1 MKLSDWESLY
11 STVVSQIVRRM
22 DNETLSFYS
31 DNVQDWVDALLSL
44 GKFEEELF
52 DKYYKPETQHIC
64 IRYRTWTSLCRK
76 YMRTAR
82 KENKKKSAQ
91 IIFNLWG
98 LAAYCFPRTKHIKE
112 PQEYLRP
119 ITQEELDF
127 ALANLIPGDSVNIE
141 WYNRDSKVLTYRN
154 LNAVVDNRFGQA
166 HILDDDGTLL
176 DFDLIW
182 DWYYP
187 IDRYL
192 DLEKG
197 WKKD

>member
-1 MKLSDWESLY
+1 M
-11 STVVSQIVRRM
+11 
-22 DNETLSFYS
+22 
-31 DNVQDWVDALLSL
+31 
-44 GKFEEELF
+44 
-52 DKYYKPETQHIC
+52 
-64 IRYRTWTSLCRK
+64 
-76 YMRTAR
+76 
-82 KENKKKSAQ
+82 
-91 IIFNLWG
+91 
-98 LAAYCFPRTKHIKE
+98 KE